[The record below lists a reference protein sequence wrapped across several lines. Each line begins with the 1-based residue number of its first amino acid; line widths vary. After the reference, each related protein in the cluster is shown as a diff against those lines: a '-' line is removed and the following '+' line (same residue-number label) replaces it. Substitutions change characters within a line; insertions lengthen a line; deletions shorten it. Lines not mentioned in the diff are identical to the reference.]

1 MVRPLAFSFPRRR
14 LPRLLPPALA
24 LAAWPAAAAAP
35 PSDVAVKAAFLT
47 KFPAYVAWPA
57 AARPRPGAPLHIC
70 ILGGDPFG
78 RLIDEAA
85 RGQQVDGHPLQV
97 RRLGA
102 PGSAAGCHVAFVQG
116 SAPAMLQGLQGKPVL
131 TVTDARAGGQSGMI
145 HFVIHQ
151 GRVRFNI
158 DDAQAAR
165 SGVGISSRLL
175 GIALNV
181 RQRP

>member
-1 MVRPLAFSFPRRR
+1 MPIGPNRPNRG
-14 LPRLLPPALA
+14 PATLA
-24 LAAWPAAAAAP
+24 LAALPAAAAAP
-35 PSDVAVKAAFLT
+35 PSDLAVKAAFLT

-57 AARPRPGAPLHIC
+57 AARPRPGAPLQIC
-70 ILGGDPFG
+70 LVGGDPFG

-97 RRLGA
+97 RRLDAAGQ
-102 PGSAAGCHVAFVQG
+102 AAGCHIAFVEG
-116 SAPAMLQGLQGKPVL
+116 RSPSLLQGLQGRPVL
-131 TVTDARAGGQSGMI
+131 TVTDARAGAQGGMI

-158 DDAQAAR
+158 DEALAAR

-175 GIALNV
+175 GIALSV

>member
-1 MVRPLAFSFPRRR
+1 MAAARPSWPHR
-14 LPRLLPPALA
+14 LLRLLPAALA
-24 LAAWPAAAAAP
+24 LFALPAPAAAP

-78 RLIDEAA
+78 RLIDEAV

-102 PGSAAGCHVAFVQG
+102 PGSAGGCHVAFVQG

-158 DDAQAAR
+158 DEAQAAR

-175 GIALNV
+175 GIALTV

>member
-1 MVRPLAFSFPRRR
+1 MTLPLPFAPRRLLR
-14 LPRLLPPALA
+14 LIPAALA
-24 LAAWPAAAAAP
+24 LFALPAPAAAP

-57 AARPRPGAPLHIC
+57 AARPRPGAPLQIC

-85 RGQQVDGHPLQV
+85 RGQQVDGHPLRV
-97 RRLGA
+97 RRHR
-102 PGSAAGCHVAFVQG
+102 AAATAGGCHVAFVQG
-116 SAPAMLQGLQGKPVL
+116 SAPAMLQLLQGKPVL
-131 TVTDARAGGQSGMI
+131 TVTDARAGAQSGMI

-158 DDAQAAR
+158 DEAQAAR

-175 GIALNV
+175 GIALSV
-181 RQRP
+181 RRPR

>member
-1 MVRPLAFSFPRRR
+1 MGPNRASRPFRPS
-14 LPRLLPPALA
+14 RLLPA
-24 LAAWPAAAAAP
+24 LAALCAWPAPAAAP
-35 PSDVAVKAAFLT
+35 PSDLAVKAAFLT

-57 AARPRPGAPLHIC
+57 AARPRPGGPVQIC
-70 ILGGDPFG
+70 LVGSDPFG
-78 RLIDEAA
+78 RLIDDAA

-97 RRLGA
+97 RRINA
-102 PGSAAGCHVAFVQG
+102 PGQAGGCHVAFVQG
-116 SAPAMLQGLQGKPVL
+116 NAPAMLQGLQGKPML
-131 TVTDARAGGQSGMI
+131 TVTDARGSAQGGMI

-158 DDAQAAR
+158 DEAQAAR

-181 RQRP
+181 RRP

>member
-1 MVRPLAFSFPRRR
+1 MALPFALCFAPRR

-24 LAAWPAAAAAP
+24 LAALPAAAAAP

-57 AARPRPGAPLHIC
+57 AARPRPGAALHIC

-158 DDAQAAR
+158 DEAQAAR